1 MRDVSIHHVPPTLR
15 PMGNKVSGN
24 VRPLRRRAR
33 WQARLR
39 LFPQQ
44 APPRPGQPEG
54 VGRLRGNR
62 THDRNAGPLGLPAG
76 PTRWAYPLG
85 YDVKLVKR
93 KRIGEEAA
101 AEEAEWEKWVAD
113 GDGSV
118 ATEIRVCKDDMLMM
132 ENRVRDMEELISAYK
147 ETY

>member
-1 MRDVSIHHVPPTLR
+1 
-15 PMGNKVSGN
+15 MG
-24 VRPLRRRAR
+24 
-33 WQARLR
+33 
-39 LFPQQ
+39 
-44 APPRPGQPEG
+44 
-54 VGRLRGNR
+54 
-62 THDRNAGPLGLPAG
+62 TG
-76 PTRWAYPLG
+76 PTTETLARWAYPLG

-93 KRIGEEAA
+93 KRIGEQAA

-118 ATEIRVCKDDMLMM
+118 ATEIRVCKDDMPMM